1 FFSSRRRHTRFS
13 RDWSSDV
20 CSSDL
25 FVWKT
30 VGVDENGKW
39 LIENRAGETIPI
51 ADASPDD
58 RQYYGNGIP
67 DANIG
72 WNNSFSFR
80 NIDLSFSFRGAFGHQ
95 VLNMT
100 RMYYENPV
108 NKAYNALK
116 TAYDPVYGKRLT
128 NDLVYVSHYIED
140 ADFLKLDNV
149 TFGYTFKPGI
159 VKGIDRLRIYVS
171 GLNLLTITGYKGLD
185 PEATS

>member
-1 FFSSRRRHTRFS
+1 RLFYLHDPATTAIYTLSLHDALPIYWKWKTTLTFATNKNKLINLSNEQFNVTVPFFEAGYTGEPIQMSTHRVEVGRAIGDF
-13 RDWSSDV
+13 
-20 CSSDL
+20 
-25 FVWKT
+25 FVWRT

-100 RMYYENPV
+100 RMY
-108 NKAYNALK
+108 
-116 TAYDPVYGKRLT
+116 
-128 NDLVYVSHYIED
+128 
-140 ADFLKLDNV
+140 
-149 TFGYTFKPGI
+149 
-159 VKGIDRLRIYVS
+159 
-171 GLNLLTITGYKGLD
+171 
-185 PEATS
+185 